1 MQTWQAKTSGVAL
14 KAVCV
19 VIALS
24 VGGCGQQ
31 SVHYAMLPVEGTVTL
46 AGEPLAGAE
55 LMFDS
60 ADGPRGF
67 GVSDEAGRFT
77 VTTRQYGAGLPAG
90 SYRVFVTGSEKTR
103 LGRTGRAIQVA
114 TIYGESGV
122 GRVSIDPQNLS
133 PSFDLEEKPRGN
145 RPNSAGEDPGGA

>member
-1 MQTWQAKTSGVAL
+1 
-14 KAVCV
+14 
-19 VIALS
+19 
-24 VGGCGQQ
+24 
-31 SVHYAMLPVEGTVTL
+31 
-46 AGEPLAGAE
+46 
-55 LMFDS
+55 MFDS

-103 LGRTGRAIQVA
+103 LARSGRSIQVA

-122 GRVSIDPQNLS
+122 GRVAIDPENISL
-133 PSFDLEEKPRGN
+133 SFDLQVKPKGSPKGSAEE
-145 RPNSAGEDPGGA
+145 PGGA

>member
-1 MQTWQAKTSGVAL
+1 MQSRHRHASLARIAGIL
-14 KAVCV
+14 G
-19 VIALS
+19 VIALV

-31 SVHYAMLPVEGTVTL
+31 TVRYDMLPVEGVVTL
-46 AGEPLAGAE
+46 EGEPLADAE
-55 LMFDS
+55 VMFDS

-103 LGRTGRAIQVA
+103 LARSGRSIQVA

-122 GRVSIDPQNLS
+122 GRVAIDPENISL
-133 PSFDLEEKPRGN
+133 SFDLQVKPKGSPKGSAEE
-145 RPNSAGEDPGGA
+145 PGGA